1 MLFQYIL
8 LFFVTAL
15 VLTILSFHRSID
27 RLGQVVFMLFGGV
40 FWIAVG
46 LSLLKIHFRWGG
58 STSVVSYTYIPSGES
73 AALVYAFGIM
83 GLIFLGLAWLR
94 AVELTYDPVIEGIG
108 ELGGDRKKS
117 FHRIGVFEK

>member
-27 RLGQVVFMLFGGV
+27 RLGQVLFMLFGGV
-40 FWIAVG
+40 FWMAVAM
-46 LSLLKIHFRWGG
+46 SLLKIHFRWGG

-83 GLIFLGLAWLR
+83 GMIFMGLALLR
-94 AVELTYDPVIEGIG
+94 AVELTYSPVVDGMAELSG
-108 ELGGDRKKS
+108 EKKEYIHDLWGGGR
-117 FHRIGVFEK
+117 